1 MPIDVIGF
9 AIARAEADKRGL
21 DTQESSRIG
30 VIGAV
35 MPNPIMALVV
45 ARSMAEREAP
55 PPAASST
62 QGLPDIDITPPPK
75 PPRDPVDPG
84 GPGPGKDPTHAELI
98 AHIDEAKA
106 DAKHAQATADGA
118 AQAVKALSTKVDDG
132 FKRIEHLLRPPYSS
146 PLSAPMDPQQSTPG
160 KVKGGGDKG

>member
-1 MPIDVIGF
+1 MAIDVIGF

-21 DTQESSRIG
+21 DPQESSRIG

-62 QGLPDIDITPPPK
+62 QELPGIDITPPK
-75 PPRDPVDPG
+75 DPVD
-84 GPGPGKDPTHAELI
+84 PGPGKDPTHAELI

-118 AQAVKALSTKVDDG
+118 AQAVKALSIKVDEG
-132 FKRIEHLLRPPYSS
+132 FKRIEGLLKPPYSS
-146 PLSAPMDPQQSTPG
+146 PLSAPMDLQQSTPVKG
-160 KVKGGGDKG
+160 KGGGDKP